1 MALVGSSTLDVFPLS
16 LGGNVF
22 GWTADREESF
32 DVLDA
37 YRDAGGDFI
46 DTADV
51 YSAWPPGHSGGES
64 ETIIGE
70 WMAQRINRDSVVIGT
85 KVSKHPSFP
94 GLSRSNVLAA
104 AAASLIRLGT
114 DYIDIYYAHYD
125 DPSVPLEET
134 AGAFDE
140 LVRRGWVRF
149 VGLSNYSGDRIDEW
163 FAVAE
168 ANGFALPVVLQPQYN
183 LVKRVPYELDLAPRV
198 ARHHLGV
205 TPYFALAAGLLT
217 GKYRNADD
225 IHGTSRQSFLNRYVS
240 DESFMVVSELR
251 RIATERECAAS
262 SIALAWLLAQ
272 PGIAAPIASAR
283 TVEQLPDLLAAA
295 NIELTADE
303 LRRLGEV
310 SGLVSE

>member
-1 MALVGSSTLDVFPLS
+1 MTLVGSSTLDVFPLS

-22 GWTADREESF
+22 GWTADRDQSF
-32 DVLDA
+32 EVLDA

-51 YSAWPPGHSGGES
+51 YSAWLPGHSGGES

-70 WMAQRINRDSVVIGT
+70 WMAQRHNRDSVVIGT

-94 GLSRSNVLAA
+94 GLSRSNVLSA
-104 AAASLIRLGT
+104 AAASLTRLGT

-134 AGAFDE
+134 VGAFDE
-140 LVRRGWVRF
+140 LVRGGTVRYI
-149 VGLSNYSGDRIDEW
+149 GLSNYSGDRIDEW
-163 FAVAE
+163 FAIAE
-168 ANGFALPVVLQPQYN
+168 ANGFARPVVLQPQYN
-183 LVKRVPYELDLAPRV
+183 LVKRVAYELELAPRV
-198 ARHHLGV
+198 AHHHLGV

-217 GKYRNADD
+217 GKYKNAAD
-225 IHGTSRQSFLNRYVS
+225 IHGTSRQSYLDGYVS

-251 RIATERECAAS
+251 KIAAERECAVS

-283 TVEQLPDLLAAA
+283 TVQQLPDLLAAA

-303 LRRLGEV
+303 LHRLGEISAMV
-310 SGLVSE
+310 PE